1 MAAAFGLAT
10 IAWSPRGGGVLT
22 GKYCKAGR
30 QTGMGG
36 WLFHA
41 GDTPQKI
48 AIVNAL
54 EAIAEEIYSNAG
66 RVAIAWIIA
75 KSAIPIVRPR
85 TRAQV
90 DDNLAAWSTS
100 TLMPWAFPTVSEE
113 LPAGRGGAR
122 PE

>member
-10 IAWSPRGGGVLT
+10 IAWSPLGGGVLT

-30 QTGMGG
+30 HTGMGG

-41 GDTPQKI
+41 EDTSQKI

-75 KSAIPIVRPR
+75 KGRFRSSDLAPALRSTTISPPVALRP
-85 TRAQV
+85 
-90 DDNLAAWSTS
+90 
-100 TLMPWAFPTVSEE
+100 
-113 LPAGRGGAR
+113 
-122 PE
+122 